1 MTSSY
6 FIRCIYSHLKKFT
19 KNSALPNFFAKIY
32 QNFRTF
38 AKIEFNVKTRCYL
51 EKSKHLQNNKS
62 SSKKSSF
69 KYQIHRNY
77 TNKIL
82 VSINYCKYECVDL
95 GVISLK
101 CKISA
106 ISLAGT

>member
-1 MTSSY
+1 MYLFT
-6 FIRCIYSHLKKFT
+6 LKKIHEKFSPA
-19 KNSALPNFFAKIY
+19 KFFAKIY

-51 EKSKHLQNNKS
+51 EKSKHLQNNQS

-82 VSINYCKYECVDL
+82 VSINYWKYECVDL

-106 ISLAGT
+106 ISLADT